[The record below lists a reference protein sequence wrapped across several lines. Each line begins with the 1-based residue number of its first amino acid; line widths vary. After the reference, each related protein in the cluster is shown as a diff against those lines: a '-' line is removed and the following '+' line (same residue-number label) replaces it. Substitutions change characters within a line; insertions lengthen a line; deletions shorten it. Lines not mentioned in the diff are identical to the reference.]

1 MSKIIN
7 KNKRANSRL
16 DFKSI
21 DIFTKSKRSQ
31 VTIFIILALILVV
44 SIALIY
50 VVIRKPTI
58 SISPEDNPQAYI
70 EKCARDY
77 VKEAL
82 DILMPQGS
90 YIEPRNYKLYKD
102 VKVGYL
108 CYTREFY
115 ETCKNQEPML
125 IEHIEKEVI
134 GYIEPR
140 MQNCFSNLRRE
151 LEKKNYDIDMQSMN
165 ISVEIKPE
173 KVFITINRKLQLI
186 KNEQT
191 RNYETFKAQILSPI
205 YELSVIA
212 LKIMNGESVG
222 CGYDYVNEMMLYSN
236 YDIKKFVT
244 GDSTK
249 IYTLKDKIS
258 QQELKFAI
266 RSCVV
271 PPGL

>member
-1 MSKIIN
+1 MIR
-7 KNKRANSRL
+7 KNKRVNSRL
-16 DFKSI
+16 DFNSI
-21 DIFTKSKRSQ
+21 NIFTKSKRSQ

-50 VVIRKPTI
+50 VLIKKPTI
-58 SISPEDNPQAYI
+58 NISPEDNPVAYI
-70 EKCARDY
+70 EKCMKDY
-77 VKEAL
+77 ATEAL
-82 DILMPQGS
+82 EILMPQGS
-90 YIEPRNYKLYKD
+90 YIEPRNYKLYQNEKI
-102 VKVGYL
+102 GYL

-115 ETCKNQEPML
+115 ETCKNQEPMVM
-125 IEHIEKEVI
+125 EHIESETI
-134 GYIEPR
+134 NYIEPR
-140 MQNCFSNLRRE
+140 MQNCFANLRRE
-151 LEKKNYDIDMQSMN
+151 LEKKNYDVDMQSMN

-191 RNYETFKAQILSPI
+191 KDYEKFKTQILSPI

-212 LKIMNGESVG
+212 LKIMNGEAVG

-258 QQELKFAI
+258 QQALSFAV

>member
-1 MSKIIN
+1 MII
-7 KNKRANSRL
+7 KKKKA
-16 DFKSI
+16 
-21 DIFTKSKRSQ
+21 Q

-44 SIALIY
+44 SLALIY
-50 VVIRKPTI
+50 VLIRKPTI

-70 EKCARDY
+70 EKCMKDY
-77 VKEAL
+77 TTEAL
-82 DILMPQGS
+82 EILMPQGS

-125 IEHIEKEVI
+125 MEHIEKEVT
-134 GYIEPR
+134 GYIAPR

-191 RNYETFKAQILSPI
+191 RNYETFKTQILSPV